1 VVKSPKN
8 GAAFAAPPTIRKTP
22 SSVLLVVMIIMMIV
36 MVPIAVGMPTSLVGI
51 PPSVVPLP
59 AAFPL
64 RVQVPPALV
73 SLVTAFAVFADSL
86 VNSTF
91 GALNLALAIAM
102 VVVCIQPG
110 DIRHHCPT

>member
-1 VVKSPKN
+1 M
-8 GAAFAAPPTIRKTP
+8 
-22 SSVLLVVMIIMMIV
+22 MIIV
-36 MVPIAVGMPTSLVGI
+36 MVIMIPIAIGMPTSLAGI

-73 SLVTAFAVFADSL
+73 SFVTAFAVFADSL
-86 VNSTF
+86 VDSTF
-91 GALNLALAIAM
+91 GTLHLALAIAM

-110 DIRHHCPT
+110 DIRQHYPT